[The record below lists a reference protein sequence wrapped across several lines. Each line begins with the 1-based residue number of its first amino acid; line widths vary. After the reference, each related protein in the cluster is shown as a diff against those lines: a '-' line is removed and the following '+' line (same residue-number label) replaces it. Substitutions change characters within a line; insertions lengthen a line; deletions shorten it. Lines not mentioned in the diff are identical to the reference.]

1 MLSQTWHELPV
12 HLASPGE
19 QNGLA
24 KNGAHLAAGN
34 SPSTWPFPHLHPPV
48 PWLLGRYGGIEKTG
62 AMAFGV
68 FFFNVFLKYVF
79 FHQISRFP
87 SFPSPNS
94 ATAVESREGLGRK
107 GSTELT
113 NITISLTLVK
123 SHGKTCTLHLLTHGC
138 HCDKPILLSM
148 PALRLFLPHRCPLLF
163 SETSS
168 FFRHKVRMLH
178 SAAVPLA
185 FSKHCKAGSIIS
197 VQDFLSRCSGFAC
210 TVWSSVS
217 C

>member
-1 MLSQTWHELPV
+1 
-12 HLASPGE
+12 
-19 QNGLA
+19 
-24 KNGAHLAAGN
+24 
-34 SPSTWPFPHLHPPV
+34 
-48 PWLLGRYGGIEKTG
+48 
-62 AMAFGV
+62 MAFGEIWRNRKNGGHGFV
-68 FFFNVFLKYVF
+68 YFFYVFLKYGCY
-79 FHQISRFP
+79 HQISKFP

-113 NITISLTLVK
+113 NITMTISLTLVK

-148 PALRLFLPHRCPLLF
+148 PALRLFLPHRCSLLF

-168 FFRHKVRMLH
+168 FSSYIYIYTPRWKSESLVQFVQPFGIKSGCCIVLQF
-178 SAAVPLA
+178 PLA

-197 VQDFLSRCSGFAC
+197 VQDFLSRCSGFA
-210 TVWSSVS
+210 TVWSVS

>member
-1 MLSQTWHELPV
+1 
-12 HLASPGE
+12 
-19 QNGLA
+19 
-24 KNGAHLAAGN
+24 
-34 SPSTWPFPHLHPPV
+34 
-48 PWLLGRYGGIEKTG
+48 
-62 AMAFGV
+62 MAFGEIRRNRKNGGHG
-68 FFFNVFLKYVF
+68 FCCIFFNVFLKYVF

-168 FFRHKVRMLH
+168 FSSYIHTPRWKSESLVQPFGIKSGCCIVLQF
-178 SAAVPLA
+178 PLA

>member
-1 MLSQTWHELPV
+1 MKQKTGHTSLQGIVHPLGHFLIFTRLSHGFWGDMEE
-12 HLASPGE
+12 SKKRG
-19 QNGLA
+19 
-24 KNGAHLAAGN
+24 
-34 SPSTWPFPHLHPPV
+34 
-48 PWLLGRYGGIEKTG
+48 PWLLVY
-62 AMAFGV
+62 
-68 FFFNVFLKYVF
+68 FFLNVFLKYVF

-210 TVWSSVS
+210 TV
-217 C
+217 